1 MDFALLQDWI
11 AGNALLAAAASAAGS
26 VLIFLIAR
34 GLLARGLMTLA
45 AHTQN
50 QYDDIIVKHLR
61 PFRVAW
67 LAPVVLIY
75 AFAYLAP
82 EASQILRD
90 MALFIILWISAVT
103 INALLSALNEIYESR
118 STFRGVSIQG
128 YLDLV
133 KILVLLT
140 AVILSVSLFT
150 DQSPVALLTGL
161 GALTAVLL
169 FVFQDTLLALVASV
183 QIGAHGL
190 IKEGDWIEVP
200 SYNADGDVIDM
211 NLHTIK
217 VRNWDNTISIIP
229 TSKINEAPY
238 KNWRGMTESGGRRIK
253 RAIHLD
259 LASVRFCN
267 QEMLDRFR
275 KIDVLGAYLD
285 QELEELAQVNQ
296 AGPTDV
302 DSPLDQ
308 HSLTNLGAFRVYIEA
323 YLRSHP
329 GIHQEEHTFLVRQLA
344 PGPTGVPLEV
354 YVFTKTTA
362 WVEYE
367 TIQAEIFDHLLAA
380 VPTFDL
386 RVFQEPTG
394 MDFAAFAERSG

>member
-285 QELEELAQVNQ
+285 QELEQLAQVNQ

-323 YLRSHP
+323 YLRSHS

>member
-1 MDFALLQDWI
+1 
-11 AGNALLAAAASAAGS
+11 
-26 VLIFLIAR
+26 FLIAR
-34 GLLARGLMTLA
+34 GLLARGLLTLA
-45 AHTQN
+45 AHTKTK
-50 QYDDIIVKHLR
+50 YDDIIVKHLR

-67 LAPVVLIY
+67 LAPVLLIY

-82 EASQILRD
+82 EISHIIRD
-90 MALFIILWISAVT
+90 IALFFILWITAVT
-103 INALLSALNEIYESR
+103 FNALLSAANEIYESR
-118 STFRGVSIQG
+118 ATFQGVSIQG

-133 KILVLLT
+133 KILILLT

-150 DQSPVALLTGL
+150 GQSPVVLLTGL

-183 QIGAHGL
+183 QIGAHHL

-229 TSKINEAPY
+229 TSKINQVAY

-253 RAIHLD
+253 RAIFLD
-259 LASVRFCN
+259 LASVRFCD
-267 QEMLDRFR
+267 QEMIARFR
-275 KIDVLGAYLD
+275 KIDVLSEYLD
-285 QELEELAQVNQ
+285 QELEALAQVNQ
-296 AGPTDV
+296 ASPAKA

-329 GIHQEEHTFLVRQLA
+329 GIHQEKHTFLVRQLA

-354 YVFTKTTA
+354 YVFTKTTD
-362 WVEYE
+362 WIEYE

-394 MDFAAFAERSG
+394 LDFAAMARRTTVSP